1 MDVISS
7 ISGGYRII
15 RLSIGY
21 IRIFSNGYY
30 PDIIQTTLD
39 GEMIKIKIVDLDELN
54 KLGIQNFSI

>member
-1 MDVISS
+1 MRISNTDVISS

-39 GEMIKIKIVDLDELN
+39 GEMIKIKIVDLK
-54 KLGIQNFSI
+54 KL